1 MTDLLSAA
9 SNRIAPAKGTDP
21 SARRPLW
28 LSAGFAGV
36 VASGAV
42 LVGLMALGLVGWFAS
57 DAGAHG
63 DTRDALRVG
72 ADAWLLG
79 HGAHLRL
86 DGATVTV
93 VPLGLSIFCVYVA
106 FRLGRWASLTSAP
119 EDLAGTGLAAV
130 VLAGL
135 YGVVAVVTAVLA
147 SLESAELTLG
157 RAFVGGFVVALV
169 GGGAGLLT
177 SSGAWA
183 VLRARVPET
192 VRAVLGGALA
202 IVLLF
207 LAAGSTL
214 VVAALL
220 LDLGEAANVLSR
232 LHPDAAGGA
241 LYTVVV
247 AGVAPN
253 AALLGGAYLL
263 GPGFAVGTGTI
274 VSPAM
279 VVMGPVPAFPLLAAL
294 PAAGPGPAWA
304 TALVGVPV
312 LLAAV
317 AGVLVV
323 RRHPDPGFEV
333 GAGRGLAAGVLG
345 GVLVALLVHTAGGSV
360 GPGRMADLGAPFAEV
375 LLAASAALGIGG
387 LVGGVAAT
395 WWLRRRMSGADI
407 GAQVGWG
414 RDPSTEDT
422 VRL

>member
-1 MTDLLSAA
+1 MTDLLTAA
-9 SNRIAPAKGTDP
+9 SNRIAPRRGADP
-21 SARRPLW
+21 DTRRPLW
-28 LSAGFAGV
+28 FSAGFAGL
-36 VASGAV
+36 VASGAT

-79 HGAHLRL
+79 HGAPLRL
-86 DGATVTV
+86 DGATISV
-93 VPLGLSIFCVYVA
+93 VPLGLSIFCLYVA
-106 FRLGRWASLTSAP
+106 FRLGRWATLTSAP

-147 SLESAELTLG
+147 SIESAETSLG
-157 RAFVGGFVVALV
+157 RAFVGGFLVALV

-177 SSGAWA
+177 SSGAGA
-183 VLRARVPET
+183 ALRARVPET

-202 IVLLF
+202 VVLLF
-207 LAAGSTL
+207 VAAGSAL

-279 VVMGPVPAFPLLAAL
+279 VVLGPVPAFPLLAAL
-294 PAAGPGPAWA
+294 PSAGPGPAWA
-304 TALVGVPV
+304 AALVGVPV
-312 LLAAV
+312 LLAAF
-317 AGVLVV
+317 AGFLVV

-375 LLAASAALGIGG
+375 LLTASAALGIGG
-387 LVGGVAAT
+387 LIGGVVAT
-395 WWLRRRMSGADI
+395 WWLRRGMTAADATAP
-407 GAQVGWG
+407 GGWR

-422 VRL
+422 IRL